1 MEKEILINYA
11 KLIAKHGLNV
21 QKGQDVVLTCSMDQL
36 EFIKILVEQ
45 LYLC

>member
-21 QKGQDVVLTCSMDQL
+21 QKGQDV
-36 EFIKILVEQ
+36 EKKKKKYHLVDIFFWQ
-45 LYLC
+45 AQ